1 MIVVCSLRYLQCD
14 LKRLDMRDNK
24 AHQLPILIV
33 GGGIG
38 GLTLALT
45 LSRHGIKSHIL
56 EAREVFSE
64 VGAGIQLGPNAGR
77 ILARLGLMDDIAKRA
92 SAPKEIRI
100 RSAETGGDLATLP
113 LIPYME
119 ERFFAPYLTM
129 RRVDLQSVL
138 LEHVLGDDAITVSN
152 GFKLEKTRS
161 SLGDITAISEKG
173 DEISG
178 AALVGSDGIWSV
190 TREIVAPGHP
200 LNFSGKTAWRTLI
213 PNSDLP
219 NGIDADKI
227 GLWLG
232 DNAHLVHYPVGGD
245 SDEINIV
252 AVIDDQT
259 EDRHWSQAA
268 EKSEI
273 EAHYDKWAPAA
284 KMLIKSA
291 TTWRKWS
298 LYTTKPL
305 ANWHQGRICLLG
317 DAAHP
322 VLPFLAQGGVLA
334 IEDAFILA
342 DCINDNDDDIDL
354 AFSVYETQR
363 EPRASR
369 VQSRSQKNGTIYHM
383 KKPISVA
390 RDLVLKNSSATS
402 LIGRYDWLYG
412 YDVKN
417 SVL

>member
-1 MIVVCSLRYLQCD
+1 M
-14 LKRLDMRDNK
+14 
-24 AHQLPILIV
+24 AHQSPVLIA

-38 GLTLALT
+38 GLTLALA

-77 ILARLGLMDDIAKRA
+77 ILSRLGLMDDISARA

-100 RSAETGGDLATLP
+100 RSAQTGGDLATLP

-138 LEHVLGDDAITVSN
+138 LEHVLGNNDITVTT

-161 SLGDITAISEKG
+161 SMGEITAISEKG

-178 AALVGSDGIWSV
+178 TALVGSDGIWSV

-200 LNFSGKTAWRTLI
+200 LSFSGKTAWRTLI
-213 PNSDLP
+213 PNTNLP
-219 NGIDADKI
+219 KGIDPDKI

-232 DNAHLVHYPVGGD
+232 DNAHLVHYPVGGG
-245 SDEINIV
+245 SEEINIV

-268 EKSEI
+268 EKAEI
-273 EAHYDKWAPAA
+273 EAHYVNWASAA
-284 KMLIKSA
+284 KNLLECA
-291 TTWRKWS
+291 TEWRKWS
-298 LYTTKPL
+298 LYHTKSL
-305 ANWHQGRICLLG
+305 AKWHKDRICLLG

-334 IEDAFILA
+334 IEDAYILA
-342 DCINDNDDDIDL
+342 DCINENDDDIEI
-354 AFSVYETQR
+354 AFSIYEAQR
-363 EPRASR
+363 APRSSM
-369 VQSRSQKNGTIYHM
+369 VQSQSKKNGAIYHM
-383 KKPISVA
+383 KTPMSVA
-390 RDLVLKNSSATS
+390 RDLVLKNTSATN

-417 SVL
+417 SGL